1 MKTSPGSSS
10 TFTRP
15 PLDGSLTY
23 PEIFDYNAQH
33 SPDHPVFQFYDQ
45 DHIQKVTW
53 SEVAKAIH
61 AAGRIVLE
69 NVPRT
74 DIVPVVG
81 VLAHAGMFTFHL
93 IGRWLTW
100 GIFSLQTASHFSPS

>member
-33 SPDHPVFQFYDQ
+33 IPDHPVFQFYDQ
-45 DHIQKVTW
+45 DYIHKVTW
-53 SEVAKAIH
+53 SEVTKAIH
-61 AAGRIVLE
+61 AAGRIALE

-74 DIVPVVG
+74 DSTPVVG
-81 VLAHAGMFTFHL
+81 VLENAGTVPVSA
-93 IGRWLTW
+93 GRPLAEIR
-100 GIFSLQTASHFSPS
+100 IFPCR